1 MATPLDWPLTI
12 VVGQYPPPE
21 MDGWLF
27 GKTRGVDDGLLGH
40 HHYLHHDPL
49 WSLPILARL
58 FETIFRSEIVLRDW
72 LESRELFCCTQLIL
86 YEWNFQVKRCDIRDG
101 MIDFLPWNF
110 AGGSSTIRMKK
121 STAVRRVPI
130 PGCWFDISWG
140 RNWRPGKQDIRKS
153 SLAFLRPLSFLTFRM
168 EL

>member
-121 STAVRRVPI
+121 STAVLKARAHPWLLVRYLMRTELETCKAGYP
-130 PGCWFDISWG
+130 W
-140 RNWRPGKQDIRKS
+140 
-153 SLAFLRPLSFLTFRM
+153 LLLRPLSFLTFRT

>member
-1 MATPLDWPLTI
+1 
-12 VVGQYPPPE
+12 

-153 SLAFLRPLSFLTFRM
+153 SLAFFETIIFSRLVIRCCDDDFNFWNCRCCMLML
-168 EL
+168 